1 MKIYYIDFN
10 KGVCI
15 DVTQK
20 MKDFVTDERL
30 IKAGLTSIAI
40 FEIMNGNVTHAY
52 TGISEAVKPLVEVLV
67 DAAEPV
73 SYGFMVKG
81 FITWMSGAEHEGK
94 KAIKSSIIGYL
105 GIQFIPQIFKI
116 IRSIKL

>member
-10 KGVCI
+10 KGICI
-15 DVTQK
+15 DVTKK
-20 MKDFVTDERL
+20 MKEIVTDEKL
-30 IKAGLTSIAI
+30 IKLGITSIAI

-52 TGISEAVKPLVEVLV
+52 TGISDAVKPLVDVLV
-67 DAAEPV
+67 DAAEPI

-81 FITWMSGAEHEGK
+81 FIQWMSGAEHEGK
-94 KAIKSSIIGYL
+94 KSIKSSVAGYL

-116 IRSIKL
+116 IRNIKL